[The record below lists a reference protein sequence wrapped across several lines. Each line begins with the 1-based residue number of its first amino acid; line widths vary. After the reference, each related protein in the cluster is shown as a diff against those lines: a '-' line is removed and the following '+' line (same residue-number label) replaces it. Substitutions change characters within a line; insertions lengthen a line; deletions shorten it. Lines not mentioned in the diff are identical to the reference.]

1 MVDGERKWCRC
12 GKYPYVT
19 READGSW
26 RCGYCQTLNDLPP
39 QEAERQELI
48 TREMR
53 AANERHKTA
62 WVDKMKQRYGDQ
74 WQRFLEVGNLLDEVD
89 DLLTEAAGR
98 PLTRSK
104 GETLDLGSQ
113 KNRQAAAMLSRLTE
127 DRSHVLWK
135 RLYELQERGRN
146 LREHIKK

>member
-12 GKYPYVT
+12 GRYPYVT

-26 RCGYCQTLNDLPP
+26 RCGYCKAVNDAPPEYYEELKERRRALEADRVALNAD
-39 QEAERQELI
+39 RQARME
-48 TREMR
+48 E
-53 AANERHKTA
+53 K
-62 WVDKMKQRYGDQ
+62 YGPK
-74 WQRFLEVGNLLDEVD
+74 WESFLEVKDKLKEVEDYLD
-89 DLLTEAAGR
+89 EAAGR
-98 PLTRSK
+98 PWKRSK
-104 GETLDLGSQ
+104 EEALNLGSYR
-113 KNRQAAAMLSRLTE
+113 NRQAAEMLRKLTE